1 MESPSCQ
8 VARRLIVSSSPAARV
23 HRLGRRSVVA
33 MLTVAG
39 LGAVLV
45 GSTRAAAQGGQQI
58 VTEDGRVYDAYVPA
72 ATKSGQYF
80 HFTCEFDA
88 AWAVLATFG
97 HEVSFEDQL
106 ALVGHDTS
114 IEPYYEETTDGYLI
128 HGADIS
134 RAYNGDY
141 DTNFLAR
148 CTGAGM
154 LPLFQH
160 YGLEAYPAQ
169 TREAIEEA
177 TRKGGLVWIKATV
190 DFLPWAA
197 STWVAPDGKRFPTV
211 LGNDHAVVVMGYNDY
226 GVVIRDV
233 LGPTDTNWERQ
244 LEYDVPWETFLG
256 VFEAQ
261 GSDGVAVLAG
271 TGSTESAPS
280 TGNTI
285 QPVAPSQPAAP
296 S

>member
-1 MESPSCQ
+1 
-8 VARRLIVSSSPAARV
+8 
-23 HRLGRRSVVA
+23 

-45 GSTRAAAQGGQQI
+45 GSTHAAAQGGQQI

-114 IEPYYEETTDGYLI
+114 IEPYYEETTDGFLI

-148 CTGAGM
+148 CTGAAM

-177 TRKGGLVWIKATV
+177 TRKGGLVWMKATV

-261 GSDGVAVLAG
+261 GADGIAVFPSSQ
-271 TGSTESAPS
+271 STTTS

-285 QPVAPSQPAAP
+285 EPAAP
-296 S
+296 TEPASIEPSAPSEPSEPVAVCC